1 MTRIVAVI
9 MMKVMRM
16 IMIKKLLNWNLTKEP
31 DVKLIAPLEQT
42 WRRDQR
48 NFCTTKEILVKI
60 LLQYLQYTSITRD
73 TRIQGRRQL
82 LFNGIADGV
91 ALQLQGW
98 QTSFA
103 IHTFFAQIY
112 LLTDPLS
119 VIADYI

>member
-16 IMIKKLLNWNLTKEP
+16 IMIKKLLNWNPTKEP

-82 LFNGIADGV
+82 LFNGVADGV
-91 ALQLQGW
+91 ALQLQG
-98 QTSFA
+98 
-103 IHTFFAQIY
+103 
-112 LLTDPLS
+112 
-119 VIADYI
+119 